1 MFEMYHIALFTG
13 IIISICALSSVQ
25 TNEEL
30 KLLKSQLEKERDSH
44 RSTLRKLE
52 QYREALRVKA
62 AQQTAK

>member
-13 IIISICALSSVQ
+13 IIISIFALSSVQ

-62 AQQTAK
+62 AQQTAE